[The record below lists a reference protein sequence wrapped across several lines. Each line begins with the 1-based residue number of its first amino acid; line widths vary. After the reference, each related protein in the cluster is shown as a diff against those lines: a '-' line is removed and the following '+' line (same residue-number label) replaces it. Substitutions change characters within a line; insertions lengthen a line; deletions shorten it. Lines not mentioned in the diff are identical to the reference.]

1 MPPLFNTA
9 PATRHDIDRNVLM
22 VTYVLYALGFF
33 FGVSAIA
40 GVIINHIKLGECEER
55 FAYSHHR
62 WLMRTFWFAL
72 LWFVV
77 CSALTVVFIGFIGYG
92 ILTIWYIYRLVRGAL
107 ALAEQRP
114 LPMPADVRLP

>member
-1 MPPLFNTA
+1 MTPLFNTT
-9 PATRHDIDRNVLM
+9 PATRHDIDRNVLL

-40 GVIINHIKLGECEER
+40 GVIVNHIKLRECEDR

-77 CSALTVVFIGFIGYG
+77 CSVLTVVFIGFIGYA
-92 ILTIWYIYRLVRGAL
+92 ILTVWYAYRLIRGAL
-107 ALAEQRP
+107 ALAEHRA
-114 LPMPADVRLP
+114 LPMPASVRLP